1 MSWRDRVARHDP
13 PDQVV
18 AATPAQEAIS
28 TIATIG
34 KRVFST
40 MTDRAGEKKVG
51 SDDASSLDV
60 VRDALAV
67 SANSAVRA
75 GTPHFGSS
83 LDDAI
88 SAESANRTDDGRE
101 LLDEAKE
108 ERAGIVEHDGKIPRD
123 WAEGF
128 ARLHPDRSPSDMPP
142 KRWQRFVDDVGLFL
156 DSPFCA
162 VAAALGWRPYDLF
175 GCDRDRPYARIDQ
188 AGLLW
193 LLDGNRLVALTQ
205 ETAVIEMHTGAR
217 QTYRCKPAE
226 PSRVLAWE
234 LIPRRRHQPPTA
246 K

>member
-40 MTDRAGEKKVG
+40 TTDRAGEKKVG

-75 GTPHFGSS
+75 ETPHFVSS
-83 LDDAI
+83 LGDAV

-101 LLDEAKE
+101 PWTGTEE
-108 ERAGIVEHDGKIPRD
+108 ERAAFVEHNGKIPRE

-193 LLDGNRLVALTQ
+193 LLNSNRLVALS
-205 ETAVIEMHTGAR
+205 ENTATIESRIGTR
-217 QTYRCKPAE
+217 QTYRRR
-226 PSRVLAWE
+226 PSEFGRVMAWE
-234 LIPRRRHQPPTA
+234 LAR
-246 K
+246 